1 MAKRYKMSPQLYDM
15 DSSLRKLKTVFED
28 KLLLLTRGSVVGNV
42 RERVMDIN
50 IDVLRRM
57 AERLS
62 IVSMCVNVRDA
73 QITPFFYPA
82 KQIGEPGFVISKKGK
97 LDKRFKSNDKKAD
110 MLTEMIQQ
118 TGFQYVPDRE
128 DDFVDFGKMFL
139 RETLIVDQVA
149 VELQRNKRGQIGAFW
164 LIDGGTIFRCTEDG
178 YEDNPNLA
186 FVQEIDGQ
194 IVAAYT
200 KEELIFDY
208 MYKRVDI
215 MHRGYGYSLLQQ
227 AVDLITT
234 LILGISYNR
243 DIFTKEKI
251 PKGFIALQGE
261 ADRETIEAVER
272 YWYMAMSG
280 AGAKFKIPIIPSGKE
295 GVSIDFKT
303 LNPSNRDM
311 EYYKLMLFFLSLFAG
326 VFGIDL
332 AELGIKTDNTQQSLG
347 ENIEGRIK
355 YSKDR
360 GIGSFLSF
368 FKGFM
373 NKILRKID
381 EEYEMTFVGINP
393 EDEEKKYGVAKKA
406 IDSTRTTNEMREEDG
421 LEPLEG
427 EEYDMTANAAL
438 IQIRQQLM
446 GAAEGG
452 EEYGEEYEGEEETG
466 EEKSEELPKET
477 EGKEVEEETEK
488 SQKELEEHLEK
499 LVKAGYEIET

>member
-1 MAKRYKMSPQLYDM
+1 MAKKYKMSSQLYDV
-15 DSSLRKLKTVFED
+15 DSSLRNLKTAFED
-28 KLLLLTRGSVVGNV
+28 KLLFLTRGSVVGNV
-42 RERVMDIN
+42 RERVMDMN
-50 IDVLRRM
+50 VDVLRRM
-57 AERLS
+57 SERLS
-62 IVSMCVNVRDA
+62 IVSMCINVRDA

-97 LDKRFKSNDKKAD
+97 LDRRFKSNDKKAD

-118 TGFQYVPDRE
+118 TGFQYVPERE

-139 RETLIVDQVA
+139 RETLVVDQVA
-149 VELQRNKRGQIGAFW
+149 VELQRNKRGQVGAFW
-164 LIDGGTIFRCTEDG
+164 LIDGGTIFRCTEEG
-178 YEDNPNLA
+178 YEDNPDYA
-186 FVQEIDGQ
+186 FVQEIDSQ
-194 IVAAYT
+194 VTAAYT
-200 KEELIFDY
+200 REELIFDY
-208 MYKRVDI
+208 MFKRVNI
-215 MHRGYGYSLLQQ
+215 MRRGYGYSLLEQ

-243 DIFTKEKI
+243 DIFIKEKI

-280 AGAKFKIPIIPSGKE
+280 AGAKFKIPIIPSGKD

-332 AELGIKTDNTQQSLG
+332 AELGIKTDTTQHALG
-347 ENIEGRIK
+347 ENIEGRVK

-360 GIGSFLSF
+360 GIESFLSF

-381 EEYEMTFVGINP
+381 EEYELTFVGINP
-393 EDEEKKYGVAKKA
+393 EDEGKKYKTAKEA
-406 IDSTRTTNEMREEDG
+406 IESTRTTNEMREEDG

-427 EEYDMTANAAL
+427 DEYNETANQQVG
-438 IQIRQQLM
+438 QIRSQLAQS
-446 GAAEGG
+446 AAAEEGG
-452 EEYGEEYEGEEETG
+452 EYEEEGEVGEEE
-466 EEKSEELPKET
+466 SEELPE
-477 EGKEVEEETEK
+477 EGKEEEVVKK
-488 SQKELEEHLEK
+488 SQKELENHLET
-499 LVKAGYEIET
+499 LVKSGYEIEI